1 MSSAIDSF
9 SDIPFPSI
17 SPSLM
22 RSPSNLEQVREVLCV
37 ASLVACSKWFT
48 ALSLARVPLSSQGG
62 VKILF
67 NAIAANTVRYA

>member
-1 MSSAIDSF
+1 
-9 SDIPFPSI
+9 
-17 SPSLM
+17 M